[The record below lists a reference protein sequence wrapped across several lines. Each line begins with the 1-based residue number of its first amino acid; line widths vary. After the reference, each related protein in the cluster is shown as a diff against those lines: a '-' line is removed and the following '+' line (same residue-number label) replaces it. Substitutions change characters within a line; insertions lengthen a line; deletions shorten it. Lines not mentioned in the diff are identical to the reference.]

1 VIQPLPSTNSGAAL
15 AFGIAVGAFAVV
27 AVGASAVTGV
37 RSARSRVPH
46 VGLDRWSLP
55 FVIVCGT
62 AGFGG
67 AFLIAD
73 HVGSTTIAA
82 GTPALRW
89 AVFGLGIAV
98 ILVGA
103 AVRLLAILTLGR
115 WFTYDVRVTEGQVV
129 VDTGPYRWV
138 RHPSYTG
145 IVLVLLGIGLALG
158 NWLAL
163 LVIAVLPTI
172 GLVRRIDVEE
182 AALLGAIGE
191 PYARYAAGKRR
202 LFPGIW

>member
-27 AVGASAVTGV
+27 QVGASVVTGI
-37 RSARSRVPH
+37 RSARSRAPH

-55 FVIVCGT
+55 IVIVCGA

-73 HVGSTTIAA
+73 HVGGTTIGA

-89 AVFGLGIAV
+89 AVFGLGVGV
-98 ILVGA
+98 IVVGA
-103 AVRLLAILTLGR
+103 AVRLWAILTLGR

-163 LVIAVLPTI
+163 VVIVALPTL

-182 AALLGAIGE
+182 SALFGAIGE

-202 LFPGIW
+202 LFPGVW

>member
-15 AFGIAVGAFAVV
+15 AFGVAVGAFAVV
-27 AVGASAVTGV
+27 QLGASVVTGV
-37 RSARSRVPH
+37 RSARSQTPH
-46 VGLDRWSLP
+46 QRLDRWSLP
-55 FVIVCGT
+55 FVIVCAA
-62 AGFGG
+62 AGVVG

-73 HVGSTTIAA
+73 HVGSATIGA

-89 AVFGLGIAV
+89 AIFGLGIGV
-98 ILVGA
+98 IVVGA
-103 AVRLLAILTLGR
+103 AVRLWAILTLGR

-129 VDTGPYRWV
+129 VQTGPYRWV

-145 IVLVLLGIGLALG
+145 ILLVLLGIGLALG

-163 LVIAVLPTI
+163 VVITLLPTI
-172 GLVRRIDVEE
+172 GLVRRIAVEE
-182 AALLGAIGE
+182 AALFGSIGE